1 MIEQP
6 YAAYTHAVTVPY
18 IHMAE
23 GGGGRSAFLSSSALA
38 LSSRLVASSSSYP
51 LLLISSRGILQG
63 EKGLEW
69 RVRRQT

>member
-1 MIEQP
+1 MVIEQP

-23 GGGGRSAFLSSSALA
+23 GGGGRSAFLSSSAL
-38 LSSRLVASSSSYP
+38 SSRLVASSSSYP
-51 LLLISSRGILQG
+51 LLLVSSRGILQG